1 MLFRIFDEV
10 EDGKYNYN
18 DKTYD
23 VILEIEGKSIKED
36 RKNLGCHNCE
46 NNIYAREVNKYVIEK
61 ENFDHF
67 MKKIKLKLN
76 NLLKKKII
84 ILRYVKKI
92 NHHLNQKII

>member
-76 NLLKKKII
+76 NLLKNKII

>member
-10 EDGKYNYN
+10 EDGKYKYN
-18 DKTYD
+18 NKTYD

-61 ENFDHF
+61 ENFDNF

-76 NLLKKKII
+76 NLLKK
-84 ILRYVKKI
+84 
-92 NHHLNQKII
+92 

>member
-10 EDGKYNYN
+10 EDSKYKYN

-61 ENFDHF
+61 ENFDNF

-76 NLLKKKII
+76 NLLKK
-84 ILRYVKKI
+84 
-92 NHHLNQKII
+92 

>member
-23 VILEIEGKSIKED
+23 VILEIKGKSIKED

-61 ENFDHF
+61 ENFDNF
-67 MKKIKLKLN
+67 MKKIKSKLN
-76 NLLKKKII
+76 NLLKK
-84 ILRYVKKI
+84 
-92 NHHLNQKII
+92 

>member
-23 VILEIEGKSIKED
+23 VTLEIEGKSIKED

-76 NLLKKKII
+76 NLLKK
-84 ILRYVKKI
+84 
-92 NHHLNQKII
+92 

>member
-10 EDGKYNYN
+10 EDGKYKYN

-61 ENFDHF
+61 ENFDNF

-76 NLLKKKII
+76 NLLKK
-84 ILRYVKKI
+84 
-92 NHHLNQKII
+92 

>member
-23 VILEIEGKSIKED
+23 VILEIEGKTIKED

-76 NLLKKKII
+76 NLLKK
-84 ILRYVKKI
+84 
-92 NHHLNQKII
+92 

>member
-10 EDGKYNYN
+10 EDGKYKYN

-23 VILEIEGKSIKED
+23 VILEIEGESIKED

-61 ENFDHF
+61 ENFDNF

-76 NLLKKKII
+76 NLLKK
-84 ILRYVKKI
+84 
-92 NHHLNQKII
+92 

>member
-23 VILEIEGKSIKED
+23 VILEIEGKIIKED

-76 NLLKKKII
+76 NLLKK
-84 ILRYVKKI
+84 
-92 NHHLNQKII
+92 

>member
-76 NLLKKKII
+76 NLLKK
-84 ILRYVKKI
+84 
-92 NHHLNQKII
+92 

>member
-23 VILEIEGKSIKED
+23 VILEIEGESIKED
-36 RKNLGCHNCE
+36 RKNLGCHNCK

-61 ENFDHF
+61 ENFDDF
-67 MKKIKLKLN
+67 MKKIKSKLN
-76 NLLKKKII
+76 NLLKK
-84 ILRYVKKI
+84 
-92 NHHLNQKII
+92 

>member
-61 ENFDHF
+61 G
-67 MKKIKLKLN
+67 IQIALSL
-76 NLLKKKII
+76 
-84 ILRYVKKI
+84 
-92 NHHLNQKII
+92 

>member
-67 MKKIKLKLN
+67 MKKIKLKFN
-76 NLLKKKII
+76 NLLKK
-84 ILRYVKKI
+84 
-92 NHHLNQKII
+92 

>member
-61 ENFDHF
+61 ENFDNF
-67 MKKIKLKLN
+67 MKKIKSKLN
-76 NLLKKKII
+76 NLLKK
-84 ILRYVKKI
+84 
-92 NHHLNQKII
+92 

>member
-10 EDGKYNYN
+10 EDGKYKYN

-61 ENFDHF
+61 ENFDNF

-76 NLLKKKII
+76 NLLKKIK
-84 ILRYVKKI
+84 
-92 NHHLNQKII
+92 

>member
-10 EDGKYNYN
+10 EDGKYKYN

-76 NLLKKKII
+76 NLFCF
-84 ILRYVKKI
+84 
-92 NHHLNQKII
+92 Q